1 MKKFSLLTLSIVLA
15 SFFAEKANAQIT
27 LYEYTSQVDGFANY
41 VDPNLTADKL
51 RRVKGASGTGAGII
65 CPIGFTSKGFS
76 PVEIWA
82 DNLPSVV
89 ATIIPGTGVDMEV
102 GKISAEFR
110 ITESGPIYVRM
121 AYSTD
126 LGETWIDNGMD
137 FTPPIADCGDMTLYA
152 EWDMPDFTATD
163 KLYFRFYPYGAV
175 LAGGRFNVS
184 NITVYGA
191 LDMIDADG
199 DGYGEAIDCD
209 ETNPG
214 INPGAEE
221 ICNAIDEDCNG
232 ESDEVAVSITPTGEI
247 YICNN
252 EESVELFATPGYDSY
267 QWYKNGS
274 PIPVTTSNLVVENPG
289 YYQVEATQ
297 GLCSALSDVQAI
309 ASSES
314 PFANIYF
321 PDGLDLCADDSLLLK
336 ASYDELYNW
345 QWYRDGSPI
354 MDETNYKMLALLPG
368 TYYCEVTTVLGCTR
382 NTEEI
387 VITTCRVGNEF
398 TMSNMTAYPN
408 PANTTVSFNIQT
420 GDNMSST
427 AVLSIVSLNG
437 AEVMNMPVEI
447 VGGLFN
453 TTVNIENLSNG
464 IYTARLI
471 TGSNQLTSRFT
482 VVK

>member
-1 MKKFSLLTLSIVLA
+1 MKKFSLLTLSIILA
-15 SFFAEKANAQIT
+15 TFFTSTVNAQIT
-27 LYEYTSQVDGFANY
+27 LYEYTTNVNGDANY
-41 VDPNLTADKL
+41 VDPNLTAEKI

-76 PVEIWA
+76 TSEIWA
-82 DNLPSVV
+82 DNMPSVV
-89 ATIIPGTGVDMEV
+89 ATLIPGTGVDAVV
-102 GKISAEFR
+102 GKVGIEMRISE
-110 ITESGPIYVRM
+110 TGPIYARL

-126 LGETWIDNGMD
+126 LGVTWVDAGVD
-137 FTPPIADCGDMTLYA
+137 VTPPISDCGDITLYY

-163 KLYFRFYPYGAV
+163 KFYIRIYAFGAV
-175 LAGGRFNVS
+175 LEAGRFNIS
-184 NITVYGA
+184 QLKVYGA

-209 ETNPG
+209 ETNPA

-247 YICNN
+247 YLCNN
-252 EESVELFATPGYDSY
+252 EETVELFATPGYDTY

-274 PIPVTTSNLVVENPG
+274 PIPVTTESIIIENPG

-297 GLCSALSDVQAI
+297 GLCTAISAVQAI

-314 PFANIYF
+314 PFANIYY
-321 PDGLDLCADDSLLLK
+321 PDGLDLCADDSLLIK

-354 MDETNYKMLALLPG
+354 MDETNYKMLALVPG

-387 VITTCRVGNEF
+387 VITTCRLGNE
-398 TMSNMTAYPN
+398 TAINNMTAYPN
-408 PANTTVSFNIQT
+408 PANTTISFNIQT
-420 GDNMSST
+420 GNTTAD

-437 AEVMNMPVEI
+437 QEVINMPVEI
-447 VGGLFN
+447 VDGLFN
-453 TTVNIENLSNG
+453 TSINIEALTNG

-471 TGSNQLTSRFT
+471 TGENQFTSRFT